1 MDTDHQAPA
10 TAGTD
15 PSIDTARL
23 RLRPLWPTDAERV
36 AEILS
41 HPDVGWMIRQIPLP
55 YPPDEARKWLDT
67 HADERASGHAYRFGA
82 ILEGRLIG
90 CADIDGIEDR
100 AGELG
105 YWFDPACWGHG
116 YAFEA
121 ADAVVHFAFA
131 DLGLQRI
138 TATHAHDNPRSGRL
152 LLKLGFRETGRR
164 AAWSNSRRQPIEQVR
179 YVLNNRA
186 PTMV

>member
-10 TAGTD
+10 VAGME

-23 RLRPLWPTDAERV
+23 RLRPLRPADADRV

-55 YPPDEARKWLDT
+55 YPPDEAREWLDT
-67 HADERASGHAYRFGA
+67 HAAERASGGAYRFGA
-82 ILEGRLIG
+82 VLEGRLIG
-90 CADIDGIEDR
+90 CADIDGIENR

-105 YWFDPACWGHG
+105 YWFDPVCWGRG

-121 ADAVVHFAFA
+121 AAAVVRFAFA
-131 DLGLQRI
+131 DLGLRRI

-152 LLKLGFRETGRR
+152 LRKLGFRETGRR

-179 YVLNNRA
+179 YALSGGRLA
-186 PTMV
+186 